1 MTRHL
6 HRFCALLL
14 GCGLLTCIPAATA
27 ADAARVSPR
36 SQPAGFAA
44 AYERGAAWSVG
55 VYMFVPGE
63 DEPRV
68 GAGFFIDNQGGIAT
82 AAHLLGT
89 SQQILIALPDKR
101 LLAAEVEGRDDA
113 ADIALLRISPPLRV
127 RPVFGSAQ
135 HLRVGD
141 WVMAVGEPF
150 GLDRSMSIGVVS
162 GKDRHFG
169 DDGELLF
176 IQSDVA
182 LNPGN
187 SGGPLLDVAGAIVGM
202 NARTIVGPIG
212 TPGAS
217 LAIPIDIVIQIVAEL
232 RSDGPG
238 RARPQ
243 LGAQYEDVPPMTAW
257 KNGRR
262 EMTGSVILS
271 VIRDSVAEQMKL
283 RAGDIVTMMNGRPIR
298 DSADLVMALLA
309 WQKLSDTRIVV
320 QRGGA
325 EILLKRE

>member
-1 MTRHL
+1 MGADTAR
-6 HRFCALLL
+6 
-14 GCGLLTCIPAATA
+14 ATA
-27 ADAARVSPR
+27 RAHPT
-36 SQPAGFAA
+36 GFAA
-44 AYERGAAWSVG
+44 AYERASAWSVG

-68 GAGFFIDNQGGIAT
+68 GAGFFVDEQGGIAT

-89 SQQILIALPDKR
+89 AQQILIALPDKR

-113 ADIALLRISPPLRV
+113 SDIALLRISPPPRV
-127 RPVFGSAQ
+127 RPVFGNTEQ
-135 HLRVGD
+135 LRIGD

-150 GLDRSMSIGVVS
+150 GLEHSMSIGVVS

-187 SGGPLLDVAGAIVGM
+187 SGGPLLDASGAIVGM

-217 LAIPIDIVIQIVAEL
+217 LAIPIDIVRQIVAEL

-238 RARPQ
+238 RVRPL
-243 LGAQYEDVPPMTAW
+243 LGAQFEDVPPLTAW
-257 KNGRR
+257 TRGRR
-262 EMTGSVILS
+262 ETTGSVVLS
-271 VIRDSVAEQMKL
+271 VTRGSVAEQLQL
-283 RAGDIVTMMNGRPIR
+283 RVGDIVTMMNGRPIR
-298 DSADLVMALLA
+298 GSADLVTALLA
-309 WQKLSDTRIVV
+309 WQKLPGTRIVV
-320 QRGGA
+320 ERAGTQVLLQQR
-325 EILLKRE
+325 